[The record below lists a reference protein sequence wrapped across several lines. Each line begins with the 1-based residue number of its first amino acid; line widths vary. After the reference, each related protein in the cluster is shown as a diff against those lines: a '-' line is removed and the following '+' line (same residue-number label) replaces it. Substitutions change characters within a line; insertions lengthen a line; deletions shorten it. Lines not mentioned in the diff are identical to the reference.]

1 VPASALGEQQ
11 TAADFAEASG
21 RTLTDGGAPGRI
33 GGMKQASTSP
43 RRLVLADTELLELP
57 SELTGKQHE
66 LIVGLPP
73 SYASEP
79 ARRYPVLYVL
89 DGQWDFTLVHA
100 VLGGLRYDQRVPELL
115 VVGLSYGGERPR
127 YDMLRGDDYTPTRSR
142 PAYANEPFGGGGPR
156 FLDLLE
162 HTIVPLIERRFRC
175 SDERV
180 LAGSSLGG
188 LFALFTL
195 FERPELFRSVVAI
208 SPAVGWD
215 ERWLFAR
222 ERAFREQNAQ
232 LQARLWLG
240 AGEREWPHFTAACR
254 EFFEQIEASA
264 YVDLALA
271 TSVIAGER
279 HSSVKPEAFNRG
291 LRFVFEPWSA
301 TRPANGQL

>member
-1 VPASALGEQQ
+1 MTQ
-11 TAADFAEASG
+11 AAE
-21 RTLTDGGAPGRI
+21 
-33 GGMKQASTSP
+33 SP
-43 RRLVLADTELLELP
+43 RRLVLTDTELHALR
-57 SELTGKQHE
+57 SDSTGKDHE

-79 ARRYPVLYVL
+79 TRRYPVLYLL

-100 VLGGLRYDQRVPELL
+100 LLGGLRYDQRAPELL
-115 VVGLSYGGERPR
+115 VVGLSYGGEWPR
-127 YDMLRGDDYTPTRSR
+127 YDTLRGDDYTPTRSH
-142 PAYANEPFGGGGPR
+142 PGYARESFGGGAPR

-162 HTIVPLIERRFRC
+162 HTIVPRIERQYRC

-195 FERPELFRSVVAI
+195 FERPELFRSVVAV

-222 ERAFREQNAQ
+222 ERAFREQNAV
-232 LQARLWLG
+232 LRARLWLG
-240 AGEREWPHFTAACR
+240 VGELEWPHFTAACR
-254 EFFEQIEASA
+254 DFFAQLVASA
-264 YVDLALA
+264 YDELALA